1 MKAAVWYGEKDI
13 RVQERQ
19 LKELSSDD
27 VKVKVA
33 WAGICGSDLHAYLH
47 PDSVPMERGTV
58 LGHEFSGVVEEVG
71 SDVTELKKGDR
82 VCIYPMM
89 FENQENA
96 LYERFVTLDAVGAQ
110 IDGGFAEYTII
121 PQNSVFKVPEELS
134 LERAALVEPAS
145 VAYQAVKDAGIE
157 EGDIVTVYGA
167 GPIGLFSIAAAKAQ
181 GAKQV
186 IAIDI
191 AEERL
196 KIAEAMGADTTIDST
211 KTNPVETIRKM
222 YPEGADVSIEAA
234 GVADT
239 FTQSIQ
245 STRVRGTVMI
255 VSFHTQSLE
264 FNVPQNLLFTGV
276 NIMGS
281 VGYGNDTYNQVMNEL
296 ASGALASEPIITSKI
311 TLDHI
316 KEDGF
321 EKLIQDKSQEK
332 ILIQLN
338 TID

>member
-13 RVQERQ
+13 RVEERQ
-19 LKELSSDD
+19 LKEMNSDD

-71 SDVTELKKGDR
+71 SDVENLKKGDR

-89 FENQENA
+89 FKNQENA

-121 PQNSVFKVPEELS
+121 PQNSVFKIPADLS
-134 LERAALVEPAS
+134 LEHAALVEPAS
-145 VAYQAVKDAGIE
+145 VAYQAVKDAEII

-167 GPIGLFSIAAAKAQ
+167 GPIGLFTIAAAKAQ

-191 AEERL
+191 AEKRL
-196 KIAEAMGADTTIDST
+196 KIAEEMGADTTIDST
-211 KTNPVETIRKM
+211 KSNPVEVIRKM
-222 YPEGADVSIEAA
+222 YPEGVDVSIEAA
-234 GVADT
+234 GVTDT
-239 FTQSIQ
+239 FTQSVQ

-255 VSFHTQSLE
+255 VSYHTQSID

-281 VGYGNDTYNQVMNEL
+281 VGYGNETYNQVMDEL
-296 ASGALASEPIITSKI
+296 ASGKLISDPIITKKI
-311 TLDHI
+311 SVDRI

-321 EKLIQDKSQEK
+321 EKLVHDKSQEK

-338 TID
+338 N